1 MLLEKGADVNAKD
14 NDCNTALMK
23 SSENGCTEIVAM
35 LLEIVAKLVEKG
47 ADANEKMNDCNT
59 ALMVG
64 RDNTC
69 ANIVSMLQTK

>member
-1 MLLEKGADVNAKD
+1 
-14 NDCNTALMK
+14 
-23 SSENGCTEIVAM
+23 M